1 MNYFQLHIG
10 DYEKATAHLTAAEDG
25 IYNRLLRRYY
35 DTEQPIPADIKAVQ
49 RLVRA
54 RSKDEREAV
63 ETVLSEFFSIT
74 PDGWRH
80 GRCDEEIEA
89 YKAKKDKARS
99 SANARWSKG
108 GRNANASDESVRTH
122 SERNANASETQ
133 CDGNANQEPIT
144 NNQKDQKQKKGRASA
159 PACPD
164 DVDPQTWADWL
175 ALRKAKRAPV
185 TETVL
190 REARKEADKAGMA
203 LGAFLAIWCRRGS
216 QGLEADWLKPSE
228 RQGHGPPAAPVG
240 KQMAGIIALE
250 ELKNATRNRMA
261 AAGSGDGHPETF
273 LPVAGPN
280 AGR

>member
-63 ETVLSEFFSIT
+63 ETVLNEFFFIT

-99 SANARWSKG
+99 SANARWSKED
-108 GRNANASDESVRTH
+108 RNANASDESMRTH
-122 SERNANASETQ
+122 SERNANASGTH

-144 NNQKDQKQKKGRASA
+144 KKEQKQTSLGQQAARFADFWAVYPNRKGKAA
-159 PACPD
+159 
-164 DVDPQTWADWL
+164 
-175 ALRKAKRAPV
+175 ALRTWQRKRLDAI
-185 TETVL
+185 
-190 REARKEADKAGMA
+190 AD
-203 LGAFLAIWCRRGS
+203 R
-216 QGLEADWLKPSE
+216 
-228 RQGHGPPAAPVG
+228 
-240 KQMAGIIALE
+240 IIADVQ
-250 ELKNATRNRMA
+250 ARI
-261 AAGSGDGHPETF
+261 AGDRQWLDGYIPHGSTYVNCEGWLDAIEPPK
-273 LPVAGPN
+273 LRAVAGTGYQPLP
-280 AGR
+280 GEI